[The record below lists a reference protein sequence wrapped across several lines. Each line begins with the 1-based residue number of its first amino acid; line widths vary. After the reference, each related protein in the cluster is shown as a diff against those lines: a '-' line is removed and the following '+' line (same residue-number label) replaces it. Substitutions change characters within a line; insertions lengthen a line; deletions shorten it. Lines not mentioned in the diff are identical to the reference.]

1 MISSLSSVLF
11 IENSQSFHKVLL
23 SSLVRLP
30 GIQVERAFSPVNA
43 VNKMTERPYH
53 LVLAGGREQV
63 TCNVRDTAKSTGA
76 SLLFVDITPVDS
88 SKNRQGYLKD
98 ATLVIENPESST
110 EYNLS
115 GFRNRN
121 DLYSAAC
128 GYITRYIKDHFV
140 SQEQR
145 LETIEIF
152 DVLDGCQIGIA
163 VFSGREIRKMNR
175 HLVKLL
181 GYSELSAV
189 ARELPDLFFSH
200 AEYMEF
206 SRSLF
211 SGKKEAGWNHA
222 VHHLATKDGRRILC
236 TIRARRLDGFD
247 PMKGHLMIV
256 EPKDIP
262 DREPGT
268 HGQVFPSEWVLSGS
282 FEEVIAR
289 VTGIV
294 ITTDEEGTITHANTH
309 ALEAFGYQAGEVI
322 GRNLIGTIVPKRS
335 RYAGEMIAMIN
346 DPVFCRDGCA
356 VHAFENTKKSGEKF
370 WVAWKILPLIDP
382 EQKISG
388 MLCLGEDITGTGLGT
403 GGSRQ
408 IRADPWKYSVLK
420 GTRVNEE
427 VFDSVFHL
435 CVEIS
440 RDGHEGHRIGTSF
453 VIGDTDTV
461 MAHSRECTINSFAG
475 QERRKRLITNPDNT
489 EVIKGLATM
498 DGAFV
503 IREDGFI
510 EASGRHFIIDNL
522 KLKIPEGYGT
532 RHSSVAGISQMTNA
546 IGLVVSQSGGK
557 IAIMKDGLIKKSFV
571 V

>member
-1 MISSLSSVLF
+1 LSSVLF
-11 IENSQSFHKVLL
+11 IENSQAFHKVLL
-23 SSLVRLP
+23 SSLSRLP

-63 TCNVRDTAKSTGA
+63 TSNVRDTARTTGA
-76 SLLFVDITPVDS
+76 SLLFVDITPVEIT
-88 SKNRQGYLKD
+88 KNRQGFLRD

-121 DLYSAAC
+121 ELYSTAC
-128 GYITRYIKDHFV
+128 GYITRYVREHFV
-140 SQEQR
+140 SQELK
-145 LETIEIF
+145 LENLELF
-152 DVLDGCQIGIA
+152 DILDGCQVGIA
-163 VFSGREIRKMNR
+163 VFSGREIRKINR
-175 HLVKLL
+175 HLGKLL
-181 GYSELSAV
+181 GYSGMSA
-189 ARELPDLFFSH
+189 RPEELPDLFCSH
-200 AEYMEF
+200 AEYLEF
-206 SRSLF
+206 SRTIF
-211 SGKKEAGWNHA
+211 SGKKDAGWNCA
-222 VHHLATKDGRRILC
+222 VCHLATKDGDRVPC
-236 TIRARRLDGFD
+236 TVRVRRLDGFD
-247 PMKGHLMIV
+247 PMKGHLMTV
-256 EPKDIP
+256 ERKEGSGP
-262 DREPGT
+262 ESTGT
-268 HGQVFPSEWVLSGS
+268 GQVFPSEWVLSGS
-282 FEEVIAR
+282 FEEAIAKIP
-289 VTGIV
+289 GIV
-294 ITTDEEGTITHANTH
+294 ITTDEEGTITHANTA
-309 ALEAFGYQAGEVI
+309 ALEAFGYQACEVI
-322 GRNLIGTIVPKRS
+322 GMNLIGTIVPGHS

-346 DPVFCRDGCA
+346 DPVFCRDGYT
-356 VHAFENTKKSGEKF
+356 VHAFENTRKSGERF
-370 WVAWKILPLIDP
+370 WVAWKILPLVDS
-382 EQKISG
+382 ERKISG
-388 MLCLGEDITGTGLGT
+388 MLCLGEDITGNGT
-403 GGSRQ
+403 GTCGSRQ

-420 GTRVNEE
+420 GTRVNEG

-475 QERRKRLITNPDNT
+475 QDREKRLITNPDNT
-489 EVIKGLATM
+489 EVIKGLAMM

-557 IAIMKDGLIKKSFV
+557 ISVMKDGLIKKSFV